1 MLDVTLIR
9 QQPEQVR
16 EALRKRAVD
25 TDLPAFLALDTR
37 FRDTRTAVERLRGE
51 RKRISAEIA
60 AHRRAGTPADDL
72 RTTASTLAD
81 QVTKAEGELAQLAR
95 EHQQFLDA
103 LPNLPDEDVIAGGK
117 ENNEVVRTVGTPPL
131 DPPARDHV
139 QLAQD
144 LGLVDYR
151 RGTALAGNGHW
162 IYRGD
167 GAALE
172 WALLSHFLDSHRR
185 AGYEFVL
192 PPHLLTYEAGYTA
205 GQFPKFADE
214 VFVVEEG
221 EGGRPER
228 FLLPTA
234 ETALVNL
241 HRGETLD
248 EAELPRKYVAYTPCY
263 RKESGSHR
271 TADRGTLRGHQFN
284 KVELFQF
291 TRPADSDEAHL
302 ELLARAEELVA
313 GLGLHYR
320 VTKLAA
326 GDTSPAQA
334 KTYDVEVWLPS
345 LGAYT
350 EVSSVSN
357 AREYQARR
365 GGIRYR
371 PAGGGK
377 AAYVHTL
384 NASGLATS
392 RLLPTILEQ
401 HQQADGTVVVPEVLR
416 RWGLPDRLG

>member
-9 QQPEQVR
+9 NHPDQVR
-16 EALRKRAVD
+16 DGLRKRAVD
-25 TDLPAFLALDTR
+25 ADIPAFLALDTA
-37 FRDTRTAVERLRGE
+37 FRETRTAVERLRGE
-51 RKRISAEIA
+51 RRRVSADIA
-60 AHRRAGTPADDL
+60 VRRRAGEAAGQL
-72 RTTASTLAD
+72 QAEAKTL
-81 QVTKAEGELAQLAR
+81 TGRLAEAEARLAELAGK
-95 EHQQFLDA
+95 HQEFLDA
-103 LPNLPDEDVIAGGK
+103 LPNLPDADVVAGGK
-117 ENNEVVRTVGTPPL
+117 ENNEVVRAVGA
-131 DPPARDHV
+131 PPAFDFEPKDHV
-139 QLAQD
+139 DLAQD

-162 IYRGD
+162 IYRGE

-172 WALLSHFLDSHRR
+172 WALLNHFLDAHRR

-214 VFVVEEG
+214 VYRTG
-221 EGGRPER
+221 EH

-248 EAELPRKYVAYTPCY
+248 EHELPLKYVAYTPCY
-263 RKESGSHR
+263 RKESGGYR
-271 TADRGTLRGHQFN
+271 TAERGTLRGHQFN

-291 TRPADSDEAHL
+291 ARPKDSAAAQL

-326 GDTSPAQA
+326 EDTSPAQA

-345 LGAYT
+345 LGAYA

-365 GGIRYR
+365 GAIRYR
-371 PAGGGK
+371 PAGGGRP
-377 AAYVHTL
+377 AYVHTL

-392 RLLPTILEQ
+392 RLLPAILEQ
-401 HQQADGTVVVPEVLR
+401 HQRADGTVEVPDVLRRWGVPEVLR
-416 RWGLPDRLG
+416 AH